1 MKLSVKIMVFLL
13 SAVVVTA
20 CKTPSKD
27 GTSLS
32 SLSIGNVKACERT
45 KDRIKEAYEQ
55 KELRSLA
62 EKGHRYLIQEIAKG
76 NQAAMITEAALRI
89 STFKKGGDLY
99 AQLVNKI
106 FSDGGTEADLAEFA
120 KKYQGSN
127 GMREAVEVLRTAQ
140 RGVIAQYMAEVQASA
155 GSKNG
160 ADVSARADA
169 AEIVREITDWSNEM
183 SSRFS
188 AKEGAAA
195 EGQPALRA
203 EAEAVRAV
211 VDTVLAEFQRGNQ
224 KLAQANIAGL
234 AEVEVAQLELAKANT
249 DIAEGYKQSNPEQKV
264 AEVFRKYGNS
274 KNVEVR
280 QAVAIQAIHMLK
292 TTSLTRTAIGEYTT
306 QVKNLLG
313 ESGQS
318 AASRFKVAEM
328 ASLEGLIEVA
338 EQSGQTN
345 RANELK
351 AELSR
356 AVESVTRELGIR
368 GTYNVNEATSR
379 KSSIDLLVKEI
390 GNLRKFE
397 SSSELSYYRGFY
409 RRIAES
415 ARRGR
420 ERK

>member
-1 MKLSVKIMVFLL
+1 
-13 SAVVVTA
+13 
-20 CKTPSKD
+20 
-27 GTSLS
+27 
-32 SLSIGNVKACERT
+32 
-45 KDRIKEAYEQ
+45 
-55 KELRSLA
+55 
-62 EKGHRYLIQEIAKG
+62 
-76 NQAAMITEAALRI
+76 
-89 STFKKGGDLY
+89 
-99 AQLVNKI
+99 
-106 FSDGGTEADLAEFA
+106 
-120 KKYQGSN
+120 
-127 GMREAVEVLRTAQ
+127 
-140 RGVIAQYMAEVQASA
+140 
-155 GSKNG
+155 
-160 ADVSARADA
+160 
-169 AEIVREITDWSNEM
+169 
-183 SSRFS
+183 
-188 AKEGAAA
+188 
-195 EGQPALRA
+195 
-203 EAEAVRAV
+203 
-211 VDTVLAEFQRGNQ
+211 
-224 KLAQANIAGL
+224 
-234 AEVEVAQLELAKANT
+234 
-249 DIAEGYKQSNPEQKV
+249 
-264 AEVFRKYGNS
+264 
-274 KNVEVR
+274 
-280 QAVAIQAIHMLK
+280 MLK

-313 ESGQS
+313 ESGQY